1 MDDHIPSTAAVKSM
15 HRPAAIPMER
25 AKRRMRRQEVEYGCA
40 GRSSCIVVIAI
51 IALILLRF
59 LTLYVSSKVVV
70 GGAVLVYVFDV
81 GVVLWVCD
89 AQRTAVCLVVVAPF
103 GVGSEL

>member
-1 MDDHIPSTAAVKSM
+1 
-15 HRPAAIPMER
+15 MER

-40 GRSSCIVVIAI
+40 GRSSCVVVIAI

-70 GGAVLVYVFDV
+70 VGGAVLVYVFDV
-81 GVVLWVCD
+81 GVVVWVCD
-89 AQRTAVCLVVVAPF
+89 AQRTAVCLVVGAPF